1 MKNIL
6 IFSTAP
12 SSEMGG
18 ISTAVNLLTTELKKQ
33 GLSTTNITTHS
44 PKNGKIKNTFLFI
57 SAILSLFF
65 TRYNEITNKLPAS
78 TVYVHVGPKGS
89 LIRKLI
95 LLHLAK
101 TLGSKVYSHY
111 HSATFENYLHSDGF
125 WKKALLSICKKSDK
139 NIVLSNWWFNV
150 FSNYK
155 VTNLAI
161 VPNFVEAAPDIKER
175 KQSHSTEKT
184 IFSISRLVQEKNIQL
199 VIEAIALL
207 PTNYSLKIAG
217 DGPYRSELE
226 KLSHDLDIGH
236 RIEFIG
242 WVNKEQKSTLYLNS
256 DVLAVP
262 SSHDSF
268 GLVFIEALSFGCPV
282 VIGPNPA
289 VKAALNELPGV
300 YEAQKYTAQEIADSI
315 ITATTSNLQR
325 KILSSA
331 CQEKYSADAISIVLK
346 NTIFSDE

>member
-1 MKNIL
+1 MKKII

-18 ISTAVNLLTTELKKQ
+18 ISTAVNLLTAELNKQ

-57 SAILSLFF
+57 SAIFSLFCI
-65 TRYNEITNKLPAS
+65 RYNEITNKLPAS
-78 TVYVHVGPKGS
+78 PAYVHIGPKGS

-95 LLHLAK
+95 LVHLAK
-101 TLGSKVYSHY
+101 TLGTKVYSHY
-111 HSATFENYLHSDGF
+111 HSATFENYLRSDGY
-125 WKKALLSICKKSDK
+125 WKKALLSICKRSDK
-139 NIVLSNWWFNV
+139 NIVLSNWWFNF
-150 FSNYK
+150 FSNHE

-161 VPNFVEAAPDIKER
+161 VPNFVETTPIIKEP
-175 KQSHSTEKT
+175 KQSHSTEKK

-199 VIEAIALL
+199 VIEATALL
-207 PTNYSLKIAG
+207 PTNYSLRIAG

-226 KLSHDLDIGH
+226 KLSQDLNVGH

-268 GLVFIEALSFGCPV
+268 GLVFIESLSFGCPV

-289 VKAALNELPGV
+289 VKAALNDLPGV
-300 YEAQKYTAQEIADSI
+300 YEAQKYSAQEIADSI
-315 ITATTSNLQR
+315 ITATTSDLQS
-325 KILSSA
+325 KMLSSA
-331 CQEKYSADAISIVLK
+331 CQEKYGADAISAVLK
-346 NTIFSDE
+346 NVFSPDE